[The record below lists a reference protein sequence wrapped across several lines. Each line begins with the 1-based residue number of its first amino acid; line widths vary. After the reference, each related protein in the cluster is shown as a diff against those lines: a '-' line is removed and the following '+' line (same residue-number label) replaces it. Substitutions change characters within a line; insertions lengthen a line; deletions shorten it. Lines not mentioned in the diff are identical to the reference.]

1 MLITRAEVSPPT
13 MTMANGRCESDP
25 MACESAAGNS
35 PTVATSMVVMMGRSL
50 KTAPS
55 TAASTIER
63 PRARSWLMY
72 SSMITPVCTDTPN
85 RARKPTPED
94 TQSDSG
100 HEHGGHDGTQPQ
112 DSALHRGIHDRG
124 RC

>member
-55 TAASTIER
+55 TAELVNVFEHDNAGLHR
-63 PRARSWLMY
+63 HA
-72 SSMITPVCTDTPN
+72 
-85 RARKPTPED
+85 K
-94 TQSDSG
+94 QSQ
-100 HEHGGHDGTQPQ
+100 EANAGGHTEIGAGKKQRQ
-112 DSALHRGIHDRG
+112 QAA
-124 RC
+124 